1 MKVDYLIIG
10 QGLAGSVLAME
21 LLQRGKRILVVDG
34 NEGITSSKVAAGI
47 INPVTGRRFV
57 KTWRA
62 ETLIPTAKTWY
73 QQLEQQLDKR
83 FFYSMPIFRLFGS
96 VREQNDALARAGEEG
111 MDKWLEE
118 GELPESYG
126 SYVHQDFG
134 GIYIH
139 NGGWLNLPA
148 FQAAVR
154 QYLTNNE
161 LLLSAEFDY
170 DKIDIKDRKVCYD
183 DIIADHVIFCEG
195 SATLA
200 NPYWYWLPF
209 VPAKGELFTLYHD
222 NFPDD
227 IILNRHSFLLP
238 LGDGYFRFGATYEWD
253 DLTTEPTKEGKEELW
268 ERMQKYIDAS
278 FEIVDH
284 RAAVRP
290 TVKDR
295 RPIIGHHPQHENL
308 WLFNGL
314 GTKGVLLAPYFARQL
329 VRHIEEGESIDED
342 VSVDR
347 FAHPYGN
354 APS

>member
-1 MKVDYLIIG
+1 LKVDYLIIG

-21 LLQRGKRILVVDG
+21 LLQRGKRILVVDAG
-34 NEGITSSKVAAGI
+34 EGITSSKVAAGI

-57 KTWRA
+57 KTWQA

-73 QQLEQQLDKR
+73 QQLEQHLEQR

-96 VREQNDALARAGEEG
+96 VREQNDALARAGEGG

-118 GELPESYG
+118 GELPARYG
-126 SYVHQDFG
+126 SFVHQDFG
-134 GIYIH
+134 GIYIR

-154 QYLTNNE
+154 DYLNRKE
-161 LLLSAEFDY
+161 LLLETELDY
-170 DKIDIKDRKVCYD
+170 DRIGIKDKEVDYEN
-183 DIIADHVIFCEG
+183 IVADHVIFCEG
-195 SATLA
+195 SAALA
-200 NPYWYWLPF
+200 NPFWYWLPF
-209 VPAKGELFTLYHD
+209 VPAKGELLTLYHD
-222 NFPDD
+222 KFPGD

-238 LGDGYFRFGATYEWD
+238 LGEGYFRFGATYEWD
-253 DLTTEPTKEGKEELW
+253 DLTAEPTYQGKEELW

-278 FEIVDH
+278 FDIVDH

-295 RPIIGHHPQHENL
+295 RPIIGHHPQHHKL

-329 VRHIEEGESIDED
+329 VRHIEEGETIDQE

-347 FAHPYGN
+347 FVHPYGN
-354 APS
+354 ASS